1 MSNFKVIFAVLLVAL
16 SQTSC
21 IPTLFTAAASTTI
34 ASAKDRSFGDT
45 VDDITISGKIKKE
58 FIAKGF
64 KKLYTKIDSEVV
76 QGRVLLTGFVE
87 TEEDVIKAV
96 EICWSIDGV
105 VEVINELKITD
116 SSNKFDAARFAK
128 DSWITSRITS
138 AIFFNRSIKFAN
150 YTIVT
155 QDAIVYI
162 FGIARTE
169 EELQSVTKIASEI
182 AGVRKVV
189 SHVHMRQKIPKKQQS
204 AEEILDQSK
213 SDFKNP
219 STDDLNDVDSFDY

>member
-1 MSNFKVIFAVLLVAL
+1 MKNFKIIFLLL
-16 SQTSC
+16 LCFSLTSC

-34 ASAKDRSFGDT
+34 ASAKDRSFGNT
-45 VDDITISGKIKKE
+45 IDDITISGKIKKE

-105 VEVINELKITD
+105 VEVINELKITE
-116 SSNKFDAARFAK
+116 SSNKFDTARFAK

-138 AIFFNRSIKFAN
+138 AIFFDRSIKFAN

-169 EELQSVTKIASEI
+169 EELQKVTKIASEI
-182 AGVRKVV
+182 SGVRKVV
-189 SHVHMRQKIPKKQQS
+189 SHVHMRQKLPKKRQS
-204 AEEILDQSK
+204 SDEILDHSK
-213 SDFKNP
+213 SDFENP
-219 STDDLNDVDSFDY
+219 SVDELNDIDSFDY